1 MSAHSGFLLY
11 NQDHIFF
18 SQKPSTKNQAKN
30 PSFVEHS
37 GEKCCFVGICGIFIL
52 TTRIFAALLKVSGG
66 GVLVAS
72 LEEVNAVFRGINGVN
87 IDAKG
92 RIVMPTRYRERLQL
106 DSNSAVVLTID
117 TEERCLLLYPLPEWE
132 EIEKKLAA
140 LPSFNPAA
148 RRIQRLLIGHA
159 TDVEMDGH
167 GRILLP
173 PLLREYA
180 GLSKQAVLVGQG
192 KKFELWDQAHW
203 DKSRGRWLEEES
215 NSNGSALPDEVKSIS
230 L

>member
-1 MSAHSGFLLY
+1 
-11 NQDHIFF
+11 
-18 SQKPSTKNQAKN
+18 
-30 PSFVEHS
+30 
-37 GEKCCFVGICGIFIL
+37 
-52 TTRIFAALLKVSGG
+52 
-66 GVLVAS
+66 
-72 LEEVNAVFRGINGVN
+72 VFRGINGVN

-92 RIVMPTRYRERLQL
+92 RIVMPTRYREGLQL
-106 DSNSAVVLTID
+106 DSKSSVVLTID

-132 EIEKKLAA
+132 EIEKKLAG

-159 TDVEMDGH
+159 ADIEMDSH

-180 GLSKQAVLVGQG
+180 GLNKHAVLVGQG
-192 KKFELWDQAHW
+192 KKFELWDEAHW
-203 DKSRGRWLEEES
+203 NKNREQWLKEES
-215 NSNGSALPDEVKSIS
+215 NTNEAELPEEVKSIS